1 MSNIRR
7 LSPTAETWKEWGEHD
22 CTRHT
27 LAIMREAVAARR
39 AQARASV
46 LFTKRQTFT
55 AEADAIQDLID
66 ALQKQVGAAISI
78 ERPGMVA

>member
-7 LSPTAETWKEWGEHD
+7 LSPTAETWKEWGEHG

-27 LAIMREAVAARR
+27 IAIMREAVAARR
-39 AQARASV
+39 AQAKASM

-55 AEADAIQDLID
+55 AEANAIQDLID
-66 ALQKQVGAAISI
+66 ALQKQIGAAVNT

>member
-7 LSPTAETWKEWGEHD
+7 LSPTAETWKEWGDHD

-27 LAIMREAVAARR
+27 ISIMRDAVAARR
-39 AQARASV
+39 AQARGSS
-46 LFTKRQTFT
+46 LFTKRQQFT

-66 ALQKQVGAAISI
+66 ALQTQIGGTVAVA
-78 ERPGMVA
+78 RAGMVA